1 MIKIFADAEQLNRFA
16 AEKFVE
22 IANDSIDSFGKFTVA
37 LSGGST
43 PKALYQSLSSDKY
56 KSKIDWSKVFFFFGD
71 ERNVAS
77 DEEESN
83 YRMARENFLAP
94 LRIPETNIFR
104 WKTEIKD
111 ANKIAEDYENA
122 AKKFFTINDN
132 EFPKFDL
139 IFLGMGDDGHTASL
153 FPYTKAV
160 KESKRIAV
168 ANAVEKLAVTRLT
181 LTFPVINN
189 ASNVIFLI
197 KGADKA
203 ESLREVLQGEFQPEK
218 LPAQS
223 VKLNDGNIFW
233 LIEKQAAQLL
243 T

>member
-1 MIKIFADAEQLNRFA
+1 MIKIFADADQLNRFA
-16 AEKFVE
+16 SEKFVE
-22 IANDSIDSFGKFTVA
+22 IANHSIDSFGKFTVA

-56 KSKIDWSKVFFFFGD
+56 KNKIDWSKVFFFFGD
-71 ERNVAS
+71 ERNVAP

-83 YRMARENFLAP
+83 YRMARVNLLAP

-111 ANKIAEDYENA
+111 AKKITEDYENA
-122 AKKFFTINDN
+122 AKKFFSIKDN

-139 IFLGMGDDGHTASL
+139 IFLGMGADGHTASL
-153 FPYTKAV
+153 FPNTKAV
-160 KESKRIAV
+160 KESRRIAV
-168 ANAVEKLAVTRLT
+168 ANAVEKLVVTRLT

-218 LPAQS
+218 YPAQS

-243 T
+243 A

>member
-1 MIKIFADAEQLNRFA
+1 ME
-16 AEKFVE
+16 
-22 IANDSIDSFGKFTVA
+22 
-37 LSGGST
+37 
-43 PKALYQSLSSDKY
+43 
-56 KSKIDWSKVFFFFGD
+56 
-71 ERNVAS
+71 
-77 DEEESN
+77 
-83 YRMARENFLAP
+83 
-94 LRIPETNIFR
+94 
-104 WKTEIKD
+104 TEIKD

-218 LPAQS
+218 YPAQS